1 MNKDCLIKIYNG
13 SCSCL
18 YEGKNY
24 TTYALEIFFKKTKL
38 KKLNKRT
45 GNIVWFSLY
54 TDKVDEARE
63 FLEEDELMNWEVL
76 KESKDCLEFFD
87 TKFLSIDKPLQDL
100 ILVDLNRII
109 K

>member
-1 MNKDCLIKIYNG
+1 MDKDCAIKTYEG
-13 SCSCL
+13 HCSCC

-24 TTYALEIFFKKTKL
+24 TTYALEIVFKKTKMR
-38 KKLNKRT
+38 KLNKRT

-54 TDKVDEARE
+54 TDEVNEARE
-63 FLEEDELMNWEVL
+63 LLEEDELIDWKAL

-87 TKFLSIDKPLQDL
+87 TKFTLLDKPLQDL
-100 ILVDLNRII
+100 ILVDLNRNI